1 MRLPPRRTVIGLVLA
16 AGLGLVA
23 LGGLFAGQAHEP
35 DRFRASRFS
44 TPEAERAAQSAC
56 ASTAPFVVV
65 DTFALFKP
73 ANIDDV
79 PQAPSDNREQP
90 LLHGDVVAAIAEASH
105 PGTIAYQ
112 TDPIFNVR
120 SLAADFRRLA
130 RDIES
135 GRIARP
141 AAVVSSIVLP
151 VDLRQINARFDRA
164 EPFEQSGVAARKREL
179 LDLLSEGHDP
189 RNPYSEIDAQLARL
203 RKAGVPVFVAAGN
216 TGPDQIVNALALSEG
231 VYAVGALDR
240 DGGATPYTSAPGLVS
255 VWSPGFVVLTEAPGG
270 LSVSGGRGV
279 ELKGA
284 DLPEQRAVI
293 ARFGGKRAVDVVL
306 ETPAEL
312 RYLNLRGPSRQR
324 NRYLARTLEHGLYR
338 TDDLM
343 AAYGYSESSGT
354 FARAVADGPYMHF
367 PSDTIFRATV
377 DGTLVFDPIGDRSE
391 GQLQVAD
398 ATSFAAPNICASQ
411 LFASRV
417 TSPIGQGLRPD

>member
-1 MRLPPRRTVIGLVLA
+1 MRLPPRRTVIGLVFA

-35 DRFRASRFS
+35 DRLRASRFS
-44 TPEAERAAQSAC
+44 SVEAERAAQSAC
-56 ASTAPFVVV
+56 ASAAPFVVL
-65 DTFALFKP
+65 DTFGLFEP

-79 PQAPSDNREQP
+79 PQEPSGRRPP

-105 PGTIAYQ
+105 PGTIPYQ

-135 GRIARP
+135 GRIAKP

-151 VDLRQINARFDRA
+151 VDLRQVNARNA
-164 EPFEQSGVAARKREL
+164 QTQPFEQSSLAARKREL
-179 LDLLSEGHDP
+179 LALLSESHDP
-189 RNPYSEIDAQLARL
+189 RNPYTEIDAELARL

-216 TGPDQIVNALALSEG
+216 TGPDQIVNALALSDG

-240 DGGATPYTSAPGLVS
+240 DGGATAYTSAPGLVS

-293 ARFGGKRAVDVVL
+293 ARFGGKRAADVVL

-324 NRYLARTLEHGLYR
+324 NRYLAMTLEHGLYR
-338 TDDLM
+338 TEDLM

-377 DGTLVFDPIGDRSE
+377 DGTIVFDPIGDRSE

-417 TSPIGQGLRPD
+417 ASAIGQGGPRD